1 MTLSAATN
9 TQLRKSGQR
18 VCVGA
23 RAADL
28 KSTRK
33 GKERYMLF
41 NMIGATFDVS
51 TLIGNYAFPIAACI
65 CMAGY
70 VKEIQ
75 KEHTEEVSKLR
86 DVLERNTIALEKI
99 VSKLGGDNNEM

>member
-1 MTLSAATN
+1 
-9 TQLRKSGQR
+9 
-18 VCVGA
+18 
-23 RAADL
+23 
-28 KSTRK
+28 
-33 GKERYMLF
+33 MLF
-41 NMIGATFDVS
+41 NMIGATLDVS

-75 KEHTEEVSKLR
+75 KEHGEEVAKLR
-86 DVLERNTIALEKI
+86 EVLERNTNALEKI

>member
-28 KSTRK
+28 KSTQK
-33 GKERYMLF
+33 GKGKEKERYMLL
-41 NMIGATFDVS
+41 NMIDVS

-75 KEHTEEVSKLR
+75 KEHGEEVAKLR
-86 DVLERNTIALEKI
+86 EVLERNTIALEKI

>member
-28 KSTRK
+28 KSTQK
-33 GKERYMLF
+33 GKIYMLL
-41 NMIGATFDVS
+41 NMIGATLDVS

-75 KEHTEEVSKLR
+75 KEHGEEVAKLR

>member
-1 MTLSAATN
+1 MLLN
-9 TQLRKSGQR
+9 M
-18 VCVGA
+18 VGA
-23 RAADL
+23 TL
-28 KSTRK
+28 
-33 GKERYMLF
+33 
-41 NMIGATFDVS
+41 DVS

-65 CMAGY
+65 CMASY

-99 VSKLGGDNNEM
+99 VSKIGGDNNEM

>member
-1 MTLSAATN
+1 
-9 TQLRKSGQR
+9 
-18 VCVGA
+18 
-23 RAADL
+23 
-28 KSTRK
+28 
-33 GKERYMLF
+33 MLL
-41 NMIGATFDVS
+41 NMIGATLDAS

-75 KEHTEEVSKLR
+75 KEHGEEVAKLR

-99 VSKLGGDNNEM
+99 VSKLGGGDNNEM

>member
-33 GKERYMLF
+33 GKIYMLF
-41 NMIGATFDVS
+41 NMIGATLDVS

-99 VSKLGGDNNEM
+99 VSKIGGENNEMQ

>member
-18 VCVGA
+18 VSVGA

-33 GKERYMLF
+33 GKIYMLF
-41 NMIGATFDVS
+41 NMIGATLDVS

-99 VSKLGGDNNEM
+99 VSKIGGDNNEMQ